1 MSSIVLKGAR
11 VITGRDHEVIAQGLV
26 EIADGRIG
34 RIGAASSDFVS
45 PPGAEVID
53 VAGATIL
60 PGLIDSHIHVFHEPQ
75 MMRLSEGAAALWGAN
90 YVQSA
95 LRAGFTTIRDLGA
108 QTDAVF
114 GLKRALQDGYA
125 VGPRFLVS
133 GKAIC
138 ITGGHGWANLSAE
151 ADGPDAVRKLARQQL
166 KADAD
171 VIKLMA
177 SGGAGTLTE
186 LPTQVQL
193 TVDEMRVA
201 VDVAHAAGR
210 PVAVHALAA
219 QGIINAIE
227 AGADSVEH
235 GVFLDDRGIELL
247 LKRNVAL
254 CPTLS
259 VYPRIVE
266 RGPAGGEAQFV
277 IDRSVGLMK
286 THLDSIGRAVAAGVR
301 IVFGTDSTTLYN
313 PLGDVGA
320 ELDLMARAGM
330 APIDI
335 IIAATRIA
343 AEVCGV
349 SDEVGTLETGKV
361 ADITIV
367 AGDPSADIQA
377 LRAVRHVFRAGALV
391 YSKGDGYRSRGLVPP
406 PVLKADLAL

>member
-1 MSSIVLKGAR
+1 MSLTVLKGAR
-11 VITGRDHEVIAQGLV
+11 VITGRDREVITNGIV

-34 RIGAASSDFVS
+34 RVGAASGDFVP
-45 PPGAEVID
+45 PPGAEVIEL
-53 VAGATIL
+53 AGATIL

-75 MMRLSEGAAALWGAN
+75 MLRLSEGAAALWGAN
-90 YVQSA
+90 YVQTA

-114 GLKRALQDGYA
+114 GLKRALNEGYA
-125 VGPRFLVS
+125 VGPRYLVS

-151 ADGPDAVRKLARQQL
+151 ADGPDEVRKLARQQL
-166 KADAD
+166 KAGAD

-193 TVDEMRVA
+193 TVEEMRVA

-219 QGIINAIE
+219 QGIVNAVE

-235 GVFLDDRGIELL
+235 GVFLDDRGIDLL

-277 IDRSVGLMK
+277 IDRSVGLMEI
-286 THLDSIGRAVAAGVR
+286 HLDSIRRAVAAGVR

-313 PLGDVGA
+313 PLGDVSA
-320 ELDLMARAGM
+320 ELDLMQRAGM

-335 IIAATRIA
+335 IISATRIA
-343 AEVCGV
+343 AEVCGIK
-349 SDEVGTLETGKV
+349 DETGTLEAGKV
-361 ADITIV
+361 ADITV
-367 AGDPSADIQA
+367 VDGDPTADIQA
-377 LRAVRHVFRAGALV
+377 LRAVRKVFRAGHPV
-391 YSKGDGYRSRGLVPP
+391 YSKGDGYRSPGLVPL
-406 PVLKADLAL
+406 PVAKADRAL